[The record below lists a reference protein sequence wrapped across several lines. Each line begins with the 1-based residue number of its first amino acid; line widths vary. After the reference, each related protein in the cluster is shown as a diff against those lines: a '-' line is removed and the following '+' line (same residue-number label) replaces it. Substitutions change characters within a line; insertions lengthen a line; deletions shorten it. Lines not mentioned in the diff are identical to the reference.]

1 MVKLIAGHFGTG
13 KTKRII
19 QMANETLEKT
29 TGNIIFI
36 DDDKRHMYELKH
48 DLRFI
53 SMDEYPVNT
62 KDEFIGFLCGVLSN
76 NYDIEYIFI
85 DSLFKVIKME
95 MSELEDFMM
104 KVEKISKT
112 FDVHFNMTVSC
123 DNLPESLKG
132 YLME

>member
-13 KTKRII
+13 KTKTII

-53 SMDEYPVNT
+53 SMDEYPVNS

-95 MSELEDFMM
+95 VNELEDFMA
-104 KVEKISKT
+104 KIDKISKT
-112 FDVHFNMTVSC
+112 FDVHFYMTVSC
-123 DNLPESLKG
+123 DALPASLNE
-132 YLME
+132 YVVN

>member
-53 SMDEYPVNT
+53 SMDEYPVTT
-62 KDEFIGFLCGVLSN
+62 KDEFVGFLCGVLSN

-85 DSLFKVIKME
+85 DSLFKVMKME
-95 MSELEDFMM
+95 MNELEDFMT
-104 KVEKISKT
+104 KIEKISKT

-123 DNLPESLKG
+123 DTLPESLKA
-132 YLME
+132 YLVE

>member
-19 QMANETLEKT
+19 EMANETLEKT

-53 SMDEYPVNT
+53 SMDEYPIKS
-62 KDEFIGFLCGVLSN
+62 KDEFVGFLCGVLSN

-85 DSLFKVIKME
+85 DSLFKVMDME
-95 MSELEDFMM
+95 NSELESFME
-104 KVEKISKT
+104 KVDKISKT
-112 FDVHFNMTVSC
+112 FDVHFVMTVSA
-123 DNLPESLKG
+123 DIVPDALKD